1 MKNKVLVILAASAAA
16 LGSTIFAAP
25 VDAQT
30 ATLPVKIQVQPQIYL
45 STYKDLKFVVDQ
57 KDLQGA
63 APDQSVSYD
72 ESSGI
77 VPPNKV
83 RPIGTTAFPGSI
95 SRAID
100 PLYYVWAST
109 GTNVTVKVSATGNTL
124 TRQTPNPNPSDTVTM
139 SVEAGDSFAT
149 PGAGLADSQGISGKA
164 TLKFLFNNG
173 VAPTAGSYDG
183 GQLAITVATP

>member
-1 MKNKVLVILAASAAA
+1 MKNKVLAILAASAAV
-16 LGSTIFAAP
+16 LGSAIFAAP
-25 VDAQT
+25 AQAQT

-72 ESSGI
+72 ESAAI
-77 VPPNKV
+77 LPPNKV
-83 RPIGTTAFPGSI
+83 RPIGATAFSGSI

-100 PLYYVWAST
+100 PLYYVWANA
-109 GTNVTVKVSATGNTL
+109 GTNVTVKVTATGNTL
-124 TRQTPNPNPSDTVTM
+124 TRTTPNPNASDTVTM
-139 SVEAGDSFAT
+139 SVEAGDTFPT
-149 PGAGLADSQGISGKA
+149 PGAGLADSQAIPGKA

-173 VAPTAGSYDG
+173 LAPSAGSYDG